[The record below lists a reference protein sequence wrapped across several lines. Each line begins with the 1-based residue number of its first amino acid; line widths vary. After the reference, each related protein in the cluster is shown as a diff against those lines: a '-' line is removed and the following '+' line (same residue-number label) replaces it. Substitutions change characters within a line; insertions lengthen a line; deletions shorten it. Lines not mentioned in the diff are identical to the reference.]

1 MSNHFNSKV
10 QVLTNTRL
18 IDITTPLQSKRGN
31 RSFICEKT
39 GCIYTSYASG
49 AIRRSKVYDTQ
60 YTAVISENNTRTVFN
75 RPKHSF
81 NRLSYRLNRN
91 VNIKSALKRHEEILY
106 YADLHASKYSNYSLI

>member
-1 MSNHFNSKV
+1 MSNHFNSKI
-10 QVLTNTRL
+10 QILSNTRL

-60 YTAVISENNTRTVFN
+60 YTTNSKTPTV
-75 RPKHSF
+75 RHSF

-91 VNIKSALKRHEEILY
+91 VNIKSALHRHEEMLY
-106 YADLHASKYSNYSLI
+106 FADLHASKYSNDSLI